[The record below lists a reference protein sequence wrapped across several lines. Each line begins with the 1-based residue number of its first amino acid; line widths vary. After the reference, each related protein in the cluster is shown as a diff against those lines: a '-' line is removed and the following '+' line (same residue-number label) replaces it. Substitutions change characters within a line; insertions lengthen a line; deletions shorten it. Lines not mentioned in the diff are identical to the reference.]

1 MVRRGRRKELDRAD
15 AAKYMTVARA
25 LRKSAA
31 DIGIIADDRH
41 GNALAIVVIHAAIA
55 YADALCIA
63 YGGFKSTEG
72 EHERAVEALKQA
84 LGNRMDR
91 AQGTRLLAIV
101 KEKDSASYQ
110 GVFYTTADARRI
122 VRKLET
128 FAEWAEEMYEK
139 RP

>member
-15 AAKYMTVARA
+15 AVRYMTVARG

-31 DIGIIADDRH
+31 AIGVMADDGH
-41 GNALAIVVIHAAIA
+41 GNALAIVAIHAVIA
-55 YADALCIA
+55 YTDALCIA

-72 EHERAVEALKQA
+72 EHERAVDALKQA
-84 LGNRMDR
+84 LGNRMDTG
-91 AQGTRLLAIV
+91 QGRRLLSIV
-101 KEKDSASYQ
+101 QEKDSASYQ
-110 GVFYTTADARRI
+110 GVFYTAADARRLL
-122 VRKLET
+122 RKLDS